1 MPSTDCKPSGQ
12 LGVGIVVVAARVVV
26 STTTVV
32 SATIVVSAATVVVSA
47 TTVVSTTVDVADVV
61 SATVVPITVDVADV
75 VVDEYASLSSICS
88 IAMGV
93 GEMAVGL
100 ADGLLE
106 VGFSVRISVVMAE
119 IVVAIGVVST
129 TVVSTSVSDAPS
141 MRLSSATVLLSS
153 ASSCEGA
160 RG

>member
-26 STTTVV
+26 SATTVV
-32 SATIVVSAATVVVSA
+32 SATVVVSAA
-47 TTVVSTTVDVADVV
+47 TVVSTTVDVADVV

-75 VVDEYASLSSICS
+75 VVDEYASLSSICA
-88 IAMGV
+88 IVMGV

-119 IVVAIGVVST
+119 IVVAIEV
-129 TVVSTSVSDAPS
+129 VVSTSVSDAPP

-153 ASSCEGA
+153 PSSCEGA

>member
-26 STTTVV
+26 SATTVV
-32 SATIVVSAATVVVSA
+32 SAKVVVSV
-47 TTVVSTTVDVADVV
+47 TTVVSTTVDVASVV

-88 IAMGV
+88 IVMGV

-129 TVVSTSVSDAPS
+129 TVVSTSVSDAPP

-153 ASSCEGA
+153 PSSCEGA

>member
-26 STTTVV
+26 SATTVV

-75 VVDEYASLSSICS
+75 VVDEYASLSSIV
-88 IAMGV
+88 MGV

-129 TVVSTSVSDAPS
+129 TVVSTSVSDVPS

-153 ASSCEGA
+153 PSSCEGA